1 MNDYDELRERL
12 DERDVLNTEENHHYN
27 MDDPVVEKLYDRVD
41 DRVEGT
47 VTRAEKVSRKDI
59 LEAVDDNGDTL
70 LVYEG
75 DAKRLWGAVPDLEE
89 EGFAYMSTTPRRI
102 NPPVIEQRSIL
113 PFYESTKEAVRS
125 LVPEMGRSLER
136 VKELGY
142 EDMESFLADRQ
153 EEGSSLAVGIETTEI
168 PELYED
174 VEKEQIY
181 DALKD
186 EISEGSFDQV
196 VFVKEDLDT
205 RGAKRSLQRD
215 NPAPWKA
222 FLHHAGQ
229 EGLDVGLAELSHG
242 NYGEMPEPVLKE
254 FKAKRIRERAAQM
267 AAEQD
272 EAETYST

>member
-1 MNDYDELRERL
+1 MNDYDELRETL
-12 DERDVLNTEENHHYN
+12 DERDVLNTEQNHHYN
-27 MDDPVVEKLYDRVD
+27 MEDPVVEKLYDKVD
-41 DRVEGT
+41 DRVEGR

-59 LEAVDDNGDTL
+59 LDAVDDSGDTL

-89 EGFAYMSTTPRRI
+89 EGFAYVSTTPRRI

-113 PFYESTKEAVRS
+113 PFYESTKEAVGS

-136 VKELGY
+136 VKEMGY
-142 EDMESFLADRQ
+142 DDMESFLADRQ

-181 DALKD
+181 DALKE
-186 EISEGSFDQV
+186 EISDGSFEQV

-205 RGAKRSLQRD
+205 KGAKRSLQRD

-222 FLHHAGQ
+222 FLHHASQ

-242 NYGEMPEPVLKE
+242 NYGEMPEKVLKE
-254 FKAKRIRERAAQM
+254 FEAERMRERAEQM
-267 AAEQD
+267 AAQEQ
-272 EAETYST
+272 AETYGS